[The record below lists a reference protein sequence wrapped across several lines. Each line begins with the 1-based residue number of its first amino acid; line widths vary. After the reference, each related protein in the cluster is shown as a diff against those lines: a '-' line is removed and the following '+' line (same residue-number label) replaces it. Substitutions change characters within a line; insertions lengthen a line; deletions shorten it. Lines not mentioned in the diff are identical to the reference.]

1 MSQFQKK
8 AIFEVDIPQFNKI
21 HFCMKKLILL
31 LSLVST
37 LAFAQENKIA
47 IAIHGGAGTILK
59 KNMTPEKEKLY
70 TEKLNEAIKAGYK
83 VLEDGGNSID
93 AVTASIMVMENSP
106 LFNAGKGAVF
116 TNNETNEL
124 DCSIMDGKTLNAGA
138 AAGVTKVKNPILLA
152 KEIMINSDHVMLSG
166 EGANKFAK
174 QQNLEIVSP
183 AYFYTQRNLD
193 YLKKVKKNSQSSID
207 LKHKGTNDWK
217 YGTVG
222 AVALDKNGNLAAGTS
237 TGGMTNKK
245 FGRIGDSPIIGAG
258 TYADNNSCAVSC
270 TGHGEYFIR
279 LGIAK
284 DVSALMLYKGY
295 SVEKATNN
303 VIHEKLENL
312 GGKGG
317 LISIDKDGNISMPF
331 NTAGMFRA
339 QINTKGEV
347 KVEMYK

>member
-1 MSQFQKK
+1 
-8 AIFEVDIPQFNKI
+8 
-21 HFCMKKLILL
+21 MKKILLILVL
-31 LSLVST
+31 FST
-37 LAFAQENKIA
+37 ISFAQENKIA

-59 KNMTPEKEKLY
+59 KNMSPEREKLY
-70 TEKLNEAIKAGYK
+70 SDKLKEAIKAGYQI
-83 VLEDGGNSID
+83 LEDGGSSID

-116 TNNETNEL
+116 TNKETNEL

-138 AAGVTKVKNPILLA
+138 ASGVTTVKNPILLA
-152 KEIMINSDHVMLSG
+152 KEIMINSEHVMLSG

-193 YLKKVKKNSQSSID
+193 YLKKIKKNSHSSID
-207 LKHKGTNDWK
+207 LKQNGTNDWK

-222 AVALDKNGNLAAGTS
+222 AVALDKKGNLSAGTS

-284 DVSALMLYKGY
+284 DVSSLMLYKGF
-295 SVEKATNN
+295 SLDKASSN
-303 VIHEKLENL
+303 VIYKKLESL
-312 GGKGG
+312 KGKGG
-317 LISIDKDGNISMPF
+317 LISIDKNGNISMKF

-339 QINTKGEV
+339 QINASGKV
-347 KVEMYK
+347 KVEMYQ

>member
-1 MSQFQKK
+1 
-8 AIFEVDIPQFNKI
+8 
-21 HFCMKKLILL
+21 MKKLILL

-47 IAIHGGAGTILK
+47 IVIHGGAGTILK

-70 TEKLNEAIKAGYK
+70 SDKLNEAINAGYE
-83 VLEDGGNSID
+83 VLKNGGSSID
-93 AVTASIMVMENSP
+93 AVTASIMIMENSP

-116 TNNETNEL
+116 TNKETNEL

-152 KEIMINSDHVMLSG
+152 KEIMINSEHVMLSG
-166 EGANKFAK
+166 EGANEFAK

-193 YLKKVKKNSQSSID
+193 YLRKIKKDSHSSID
-207 LKHKGTNDWK
+207 LKQNGTNDWK

-258 TYADNNSCAVSC
+258 TYANNNSCAVSC

-295 SVEKATNN
+295 SLEKATNN
-303 VIHEKLENL
+303 VIHEKLESL
-312 GGKGG
+312 EGKGG
-317 LISIDKDGNISMPF
+317 LISIDKDGNISTPF

-339 QINTKGEV
+339 QINTNGEI